1 MKKTF
6 DAVQYMRDRRRQ
18 IDEED
23 KGLTWEEK
31 RHKTHEIVMCDPL
44 LSALCAHAL
53 SPEQLRP
60 LGRTR

>member
-23 KGLTWEEK
+23 DGLTWAEK
-31 RHKTHEIVMCDPL
+31 RHKTHEIVMRDSL
-44 LSALCAHAL
+44 LSTLCAHVL
-53 SPEQLRP
+53 PPEQLRA